1 MLLSIEKYKSC
12 MCKTEENVLTCKL
25 GWHPNSNNVRTT
37 PA

>member
-1 MLLSIEKYKSC
+1 MLVSMEKYKN
-12 MCKTEENVLTCKL
+12 CKTEENVLTCKL